1 MQLRFLLT
9 SQQRAYGAMLMKDL
23 DDQILAFI
31 YPSESKRT
39 FHTFF
44 CPPMRMVAL
53 NANGH
58 IVFDEVVPAWRWVR
72 LPDCQYVI
80 ECGEKVNYF
89 PYIKTIL
96 SVCHE
101 LPQVGSLD
109 ESLSMDNLLFALLAE
124 AVADIRRIRDVHQG
138 EVKPEVQRKKFDVWE
153 RGQIVSSAGFLL
165 DFSKAWSLP
174 EGAIKFSYE
183 VLKAEEPYLDEIVA
197 ASVAGIPWR
206 HEFPI
211 ECMRCGKR
219 ASWRPVL
226 RALPDTPVEV
236 SWRYLR
242 PENAF
247 PICHHCAETL
257 RLLRNEDLQF
267 DLVWGL
273 WGERFEALWRWH
285 HAMKENRL
293 PVDWDMYTYPLW
305 PREFGGDT
313 WESGSGHLQFAEPR
327 PPREIRRSE
336 EQMQTLRRALYSN
349 KFRGRQLGEAS
360 LQKLLNFQ
368 LDFCEGETQ

>member
-101 LPQVGSLD
+101 L
-109 ESLSMDNLLFALLAE
+109 
-124 AVADIRRIRDVHQG
+124 
-138 EVKPEVQRKKFDVWE
+138 
-153 RGQIVSSAGFLL
+153 
-165 DFSKAWSLP
+165 
-174 EGAIKFSYE
+174 
-183 VLKAEEPYLDEIVA
+183 
-197 ASVAGIPWR
+197 
-206 HEFPI
+206 
-211 ECMRCGKR
+211 
-219 ASWRPVL
+219 
-226 RALPDTPVEV
+226 
-236 SWRYLR
+236 
-242 PENAF
+242 
-247 PICHHCAETL
+247 
-257 RLLRNEDLQF
+257 
-267 DLVWGL
+267 
-273 WGERFEALWRWH
+273 
-285 HAMKENRL
+285 
-293 PVDWDMYTYPLW
+293 
-305 PREFGGDT
+305 
-313 WESGSGHLQFAEPR
+313 
-327 PPREIRRSE
+327 
-336 EQMQTLRRALYSN
+336 
-349 KFRGRQLGEAS
+349 
-360 LQKLLNFQ
+360 
-368 LDFCEGETQ
+368 